1 MQNFMNEAFK
11 EAKKAYKIG
20 EVPIGAV
27 IVCDDKIIS
36 RGFNKRESKQNA
48 LMHAEIIAIDKACK
62 KLKSWRLENAIMYVS
77 LEPCPMCA
85 GAIAASRIKKV
96 VYGCK
101 EKSGCDNLCEN
112 ILSSTRLNHKVE
124 IEYDDTLEKDISQLL
139 TQFFKEKRQK
149 EVN

>member
-1 MQNFMNEAFK
+1 MNEAFK
-11 EAKKAYKIG
+11 EAKKAYNLG

-27 IVCDDKIIS
+27 IVSDGKIIS
-36 RGFNKRESKQNA
+36 RGYNKRESKQNA

-96 VYGCK
+96 IYGCK
-101 EKSGCDNLCEN
+101 EKSSGDNLCEN
-112 ILSSTRLNHKVE
+112 ILSSARLNHKVE
-124 IEYDDTLEKDISQLL
+124 IEYNDTLENEISRLL

-149 EVN
+149 EAN

>member
-1 MQNFMNEAFK
+1 MNEAFK
-11 EAKKAYKIG
+11 EAKKAYNIG

-27 IVCDDKIIS
+27 IVCDGKIIS

-48 LMHAEIIAIDKACK
+48 LMHAEIIAINNACK
-62 KLKSWRLENAIMYVS
+62 KLKSWRLENAIIYVS

-101 EKSGCDNLCEN
+101 EKSSCDNLCEN
-112 ILSSTRLNHKVE
+112 ILTSTRLNHKVE
-124 IEYDDTLEKDISQLL
+124 IEFDNTLEKDISQLL
-139 TQFFKEKRQK
+139 TQFFKDKRQK

>member
-11 EAKKAYKIG
+11 EAKKAYNIG

-27 IVCDDKIIS
+27 IVCDGKIIS

-48 LMHAEIIAIDKACK
+48 LMHAEIIAINNACK
-62 KLKSWRLENAIMYVS
+62 KLKSWRLENAIIYVS

-101 EKSGCDNLCEN
+101 EKSSCDNLCEN
-112 ILSSTRLNHKVE
+112 ILTSTRLNHKVE
-124 IEYDDTLEKDISQLL
+124 IEFDNTLEKDISQLL
-139 TQFFKEKRQK
+139 TQFFKDKRQK